1 MLARRRL
8 LSLGGHLS
16 RGRSPLSSSSSS
28 ALSGGRRIDL
38 GGGIHIVKRQP
49 KNPELVPKGYLG
61 DLSQLPEVRLVEGE
75 ENKEGSTEAAAAEG

>member
-16 RGRSPLSSSSSS
+16 RGRSPLSSL